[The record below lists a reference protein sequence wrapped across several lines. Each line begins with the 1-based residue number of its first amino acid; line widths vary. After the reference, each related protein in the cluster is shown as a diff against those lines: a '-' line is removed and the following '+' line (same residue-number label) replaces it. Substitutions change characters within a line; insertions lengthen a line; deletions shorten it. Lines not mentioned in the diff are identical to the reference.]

1 MFYKN
6 NLKII
11 IVKKKLMNI
20 GNFWSKDEELKLMD
34 EISEKIPI
42 ENIAKSHG
50 RTVKA
55 IEMRLESMIR
65 KQYNGSATISSL
77 MSLYNK
83 TEAEIKKIIQDQPK
97 QQTKEKKKDRNIDE
111 KLNKIE
117 EKINNLEKII
127 LKIYKKIK

>member
-1 MFYKN
+1 
-6 NLKII
+6 
-11 IVKKKLMNI
+11 MNI

-83 TEAEIKKIIQDQPK
+83 TESEIRKIIQDQPP
-97 QQTKEKKKDRNIDE
+97 QQFKEKKKDKNDKNLDE